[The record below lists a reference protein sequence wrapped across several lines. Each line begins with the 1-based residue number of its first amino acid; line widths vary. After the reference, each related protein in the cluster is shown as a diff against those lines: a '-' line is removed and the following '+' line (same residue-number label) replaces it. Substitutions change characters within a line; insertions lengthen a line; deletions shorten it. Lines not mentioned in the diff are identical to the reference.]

1 MLLLFLL
8 PACWQLGRGSGRK
21 NNISIAKLW
30 KYYLVQ
36 ENDWEFLRRAEMTF
50 RERST
55 RSTLES
61 DKLPAGRWS
70 SFDSS
75 GANVKT
81 TKTLLYVIFIFC
93 ILDFG

>member
-55 RSTLES
+55 RPTKSGDSPRQGACTLGGDCLQS
-61 DKLPAGRWS
+61 
-70 SFDSS
+70 
-75 GANVKT
+75 T
-81 TKTLLYVIFIFC
+81 TKV
-93 ILDFG
+93 